1 VRYKGGEWRGNNKG
15 ELGREGKLKHKKE
28 GAAENAGVGEGGIRK
43 RGLGGRER
51 EKLEHP
57 VTCEGSIDADRPSL
71 D

>member
-1 VRYKGGEWRGNNKG
+1 MKEEKGEGTRRKSKGGRGN
-15 ELGREGKLKHKKE
+15 ESIKKE

>member
-1 VRYKGGEWRGNNKG
+1 MEEQGGGTRREKWRNGSI
-15 ELGREGKLKHKKE
+15 KE
-28 GAAENAGVGEGGIRK
+28 DGAAESTGVGGIWK
-43 RGLGGRER
+43 QGLGGRER